1 MIPWS
6 RSKEH
11 EVVPENVD
19 VEENGG
25 ICEDD
30 NGVFVT
36 ENKRNRRSFGAREIT
51 LAAIAFAI
59 FAGSVVGTGY
69 GISRARGRSSSKATA
84 FVDEQPQGDTS
95 YPMADLTVVEEA
107 AVTDG
112 GHLHHGGHDHDH
124 RHDDHGDHL
133 DVRPSQSSPVIETDI
148 GASNVFCVCFCFDWT
163 NAGSID
169 KEC

>member
-84 FVDEQPQGDTS
+84 FVDEQPQVETS
-95 YPMADLTVVEEA
+95 GLAVVEEA
-107 AVTDG
+107 AAT
-112 GHLHHGGHDHDH
+112 
-124 RHDDHGDHL
+124 
-133 DVRPSQSSPVIETDI
+133 VRPSQVVACDRNRYRCI
-148 GASNVFCVCFCFDWT
+148 
-163 NAGSID
+163 
-169 KEC
+169 

>member
-11 EVVPENVD
+11 EAVPENVD

-51 LAAIAFAI
+51 LAAIGFAI

-84 FVDEQPQGDTS
+84 FVDEQPQEDSTS
-95 YPMADLTVVEEA
+95 YPMADLG
-107 AVTDG
+107 D
-112 GHLHHGGHDHDH
+112 HLHHGGHLHDHDH
-124 RHDDHGDHL
+124 RHDDHDHL
-133 DVRPSQSSPVIETDI
+133 DVRPCIPAIARDR
-148 GASNVFCVCFCFDWT
+148 
-163 NAGSID
+163 SI
-169 KEC
+169 